1 MFNTK
6 TKALGLVL
14 SLASVNAMAL
24 TVSTTNDANLLANE
38 ILGSGITISNATYT
52 GTATQS
58 ATYADGSVIG
68 METGILLTSGDA
80 NLAVGPNVSDGAG
93 VALGTAGD
101 ASLDGL
107 IPGTTN
113 DAAVLE
119 FDFVSAGG
127 DLFFDFVFASEEYNE
142 WVDSSFNDVF
152 GFFVDGVNIALA
164 PDGQVASVN
173 NINCGNPFVG
183 VGPNCDSFNNNDPTS
198 TSTPFDIEYDG
209 FTDVLVAEALGLGGG
224 THHIKIAIADASDTA
239 LDSAVFI
246 QGGSFTDKPPVIEPP
261 IETPEPG
268 ILALLGLGLAGMT
281 VMRRRKQV

>member
-164 PDGQVASVN
+164 PNGDVASIN
-173 NINCGNPFVG
+173 TINCTG
-183 VGPNCDSFNNNDPTS
+183 VNTANCASFNDNDPS
-198 TSTPFDIEYDG
+198 NGLPTPYDIEYDG
-209 FTDVLVAEALGLGGG
+209 FTDVLTASILGLTAG
-224 THHIKIAIADASDTA
+224 THHIKIAIADAGDSILDSGVFIKTATFSDTP
-239 LDSAVFI
+239 SV
-246 QGGSFTDKPPVIEPP
+246 
-261 IETPEPG
+261 PEPG

-281 VMRRRKQV
+281 VVRRRKQA